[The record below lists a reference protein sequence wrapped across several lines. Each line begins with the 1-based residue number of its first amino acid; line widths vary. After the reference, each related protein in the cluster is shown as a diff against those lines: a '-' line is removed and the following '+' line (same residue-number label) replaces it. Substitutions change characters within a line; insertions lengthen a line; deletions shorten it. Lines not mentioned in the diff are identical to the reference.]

1 MVYIIYFKEVPAWKN
16 PVKSYFPF
24 LVVQASLG
32 QLDFWVSFFPLLV
45 ASFHSS
51 LPSVRIALCC
61 LEEGIPHVG
70 FQQYHAD
77 DLPALP
83 CGAWPD
89 YKGGAMQLLYVF
101 GLIP

>member
-1 MVYIIYFKEVPAWKN
+1 MN
-16 PVKSYFPF
+16 RFPF

-51 LPSVRIALCC
+51 LPSVWITLCC
-61 LEEGIPHVG
+61 PAEEIPCVG
-70 FQQYHAD
+70 FQLYYAD
-77 DLPALP
+77 DLPASP
-83 CGAWPD
+83 SEVWPGSE
-89 YKGGAMQLLYVF
+89 GGAVQLLCVF